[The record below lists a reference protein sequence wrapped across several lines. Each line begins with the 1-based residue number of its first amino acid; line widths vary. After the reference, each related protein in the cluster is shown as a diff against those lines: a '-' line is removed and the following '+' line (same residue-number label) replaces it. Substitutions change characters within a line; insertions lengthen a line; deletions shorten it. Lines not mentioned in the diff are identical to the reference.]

1 MPYRHLPN
9 TDAGLTKAIDCAY
22 KRWMDLAGTPE
33 KRLITAAHFADL
45 NPGSATA
52 FRTRWHKEG
61 GEAKNALS
69 AQITLTTARDAAIAS
84 LVQTIN
90 HFFIVF
96 DLAIERHLMN
106 PTSTAIFT
114 PADRVLFER
123 PANATSIPVIT
134 NSADAS
140 LWAGRIA
147 AGEAAR
153 ALAGGSSF
161 TPMALPSAD
170 DVTNLATAYDT
181 IQGNQ
186 DEAQS
191 KTADEA
197 RDVSALRPE
206 GDTLVRSM
214 WNTIEFNLSEQG
226 LTPEALRA
234 EGRLWGIVYASRP
247 GEPEE
252 TVTPPVPPVTPPA
265 P

>member
-1 MPYRHLPN
+1 MPFRQLPN
-9 TDAGLTKAIDCAY
+9 TDAGITKAIDAAH
-22 KRWMDLAGTPE
+22 KRWDDLAATPA
-33 KRLITAAHFADL
+33 KRLITAAHFAQLDPASL
-45 NPGSATA
+45 TA

-69 AQITLTTARDAAIAS
+69 AQVTLTTARDAAYAS
-84 LVQTIN
+84 LVQNIN

-96 DLAIERHLMN
+96 DLAVERHLMN
-106 PTSTAIFT
+106 PTTTPIFT

-123 PANATSIPVIT
+123 PANATAIPVIT
-134 NSADAS
+134 NSADAT
-140 LWAGRIA
+140 LWADRIK

-161 TPMALPSAD
+161 THMALPSAS
-170 DVTNLATAYDT
+170 DVESFSATYLT
-181 IQGNQ
+181 IQGSQ

-234 EGRLWGIVYASRP
+234 EARLWGVFYATRP
-247 GEPEE
+247 GEEDE
-252 TVTPPVPPVTPPA
+252 PVTPPA
-265 P
+265 PTPPPTP

>member
-9 TDAGLTKAIDCAY
+9 TDAGLTKAIDTAY
-22 KRWMDLAGTPE
+22 KRWTDLAGTPE
-33 KRLITAAHFADL
+33 KRLITPAHFAEL
-45 NPGSATA
+45 NPGSPTA

-69 AQITLTTARDAAIAS
+69 AQVALTTGSAAALAS
-84 LVQTIN
+84 LIQTIN

-106 PTSTAIFT
+106 PTTTPIFT

-123 PANATSIPVIT
+123 PANATSIPVLT
-134 NSADAS
+134 NSPDGN

-161 TPMALPSAD
+161 TPMSLPSAD
-170 DVTNLATAYDT
+170 DVTNLATAYAT
-181 IQGNQ
+181 IQGSQ

-191 KTADEA
+191 KAADEA

-214 WNTIEFNLSEQG
+214 WNTIEFHLNEQG

-234 EGRLWGIVYASRP
+234 EARLWGIVYITRP

-252 TVTPPVPPVTPPA
+252 PVVPVTPTPPTA
-265 P
+265 